1 MSGVE
6 RRRRFVSRHRAAP
19 TRGRHGVVAGTIG
32 GASTGSV
39 FLYVVDAVGGQ
50 WKQNLA
56 GAILSGG
63 IVMFGRFHMAKSPK
77 TGYAWLIF
85 MLTFLIVVN
94 DGWKVVAGD
103 NVISHSFETALW
115 RTVHVALG
123 CVIIVATSCAVFPN
137 YARKTLRLQT
147 GVIVGS
153 LSSAYHALTMNH
165 ISEGDDIREV
175 KLDECVAIAKS
186 VSAAQALLYPASAEV
201 YLRESVRR
209 QYFQTT
215 AWTNLLKEFMRISS
229 VITALQVNT
238 MDEEFV
244 GVASEDEE
252 LREILVSLSRWI
264 VESLLIV
271 KMLSTHSTSSL
282 MFHDLTSSARIRR
295 AALRRT
301 SGEASR
307 IERRREQSFL
317 APSTADPDRS
327 IRYAGVLSAS
337 LDAYLNEWTVVTT
350 VVGEDDADGIATT
363 KPPVVVP
370 VLSLA
375 DRSVAASA
383 RVERRVRHL
392 RARAS
397 ASRVVIAAVR
407 VGVGRSVVDRAVV
420 PPASSWNVTRGSG
433 RSTATDRAHRS
444 RRTVCPLRAVSS
456 SKTSL
461 RLPFGSTPTAR
472 RSSHARAATRARRP
486 TTTRARDVDER
497 RRRAARVERE
507 RDARGRGRAVAAAR
521 RRRRGDAVRRRRR
534 ADGGRGVDA
543 GVPVPSEARENAR
556 GGDGGARGGGGAA
569 KGAGGEGTRAR
580 GVEGA
585 MRGVRDAGRR
595 GDDRDRDARRRR
607 RRRRRDDRER

>member
-103 NVISHSFETALW
+103 DVISHSFETALW

-123 CVIIVATSCAVFPN
+123 CVIIVVTSRVAFPN

-370 VLSLA
+370 VLSL
-375 DRSVAASA
+375 
-383 RVERRVRHL
+383 VEFH
-392 RARAS
+392 
-397 ASRVVIAAVR
+397 
-407 VGVGRSVVDRAVV
+407 
-420 PPASSWNVTRGSG
+420 P
-433 RSTATDRAHRS
+433 
-444 RRTVCPLRAVSS
+444 
-456 SKTSL
+456 
-461 RLPFGSTPTAR
+461 
-472 RSSHARAATRARRP
+472 
-486 TTTRARDVDER
+486 
-497 RRRAARVERE
+497 
-507 RDARGRGRAVAAAR
+507 
-521 RRRRGDAVRRRRR
+521 
-534 ADGGRGVDA
+534 
-543 GVPVPSEARENAR
+543 
-556 GGDGGARGGGGAA
+556 
-569 KGAGGEGTRAR
+569 
-580 GVEGA
+580 
-585 MRGVRDAGRR
+585 
-595 GDDRDRDARRRR
+595 
-607 RRRRRDDRER
+607 

>member
-1 MSGVE
+1 MASTRDDAGDAERGLARARALTLTPRARSGAAAAT
-6 RRRRFVSRHRAAP
+6 HRASIRDLRTRMDALIRRDDDDDDDDDGGDASDGGLKP
-19 TRGRHGVVAGTIG
+19 TPSTTWMAALAREFAAIGNRGTLAEGLGAMRARQLEQARARRQTAAWRSGAQLCASTCVCFATFFTMPVLVRNMPKASYLLITLLFMADASVGAMVRKSFNRVAGTIG
-32 GASTGSV
+32 GALTGSV

-63 IVMFGRFHMAKSPK
+63 IMMFGRFHMAKSPK

-123 CVIIVATSCAVFPN
+123 CVIIVVTSCVVFPN

-186 VSAAQALLYPASAEV
+186 ISAAQALLYPASAEV

-215 AWTNLLKEFMRISS
+215 AWTNLLKELMRISS

-271 KMLSTHSTSSL
+271 KMLLTHSTSSL
-282 MFHDLTSSARIRR
+282 MFHDLTLSARIRR
-295 AALRRT
+295 AVLRRT
-301 SGEASR
+301 SREASR

-317 APSTADPDRS
+317 APLTTNLDRS

-392 RARAS
+392 RAHAS
-397 ASRVVIAAVR
+397 ASRTVIAAVRAVVPILRTIVGADVR
-407 VGVGRSVVDRAVV
+407 VGVGRSIVDRSVV
-420 PPASSWNVTRGSG
+420 PPASS
-433 RSTATDRAHRS
+433 
-444 RRTVCPLRAVSS
+444 
-456 SKTSL
+456 
-461 RLPFGSTPTAR
+461 
-472 RSSHARAATRARRP
+472 
-486 TTTRARDVDER
+486 
-497 RRRAARVERE
+497 
-507 RDARGRGRAVAAAR
+507 
-521 RRRRGDAVRRRRR
+521 
-534 ADGGRGVDA
+534 
-543 GVPVPSEARENAR
+543 
-556 GGDGGARGGGGAA
+556 
-569 KGAGGEGTRAR
+569 
-580 GVEGA
+580 
-585 MRGVRDAGRR
+585 
-595 GDDRDRDARRRR
+595 
-607 RRRRRDDRER
+607 